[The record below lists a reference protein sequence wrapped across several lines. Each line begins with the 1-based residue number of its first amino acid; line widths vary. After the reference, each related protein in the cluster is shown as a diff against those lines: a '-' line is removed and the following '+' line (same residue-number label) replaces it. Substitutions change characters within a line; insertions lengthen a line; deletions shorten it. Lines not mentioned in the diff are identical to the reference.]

1 MSYKLTEHFG
11 GHGLLH
17 TPEGVRDIYGKACQ
31 KKLYIENILQIVL
44 KKYGFQHIQ
53 TPMFEFFDIFN
64 QERGTVPSKDM
75 YKFFDRENNTLVL
88 RPDITPSIARCAAK
102 YFKEEEFPIR
112 LCYLGNTFINNNSY
126 QGKLKEVTQIG
137 CELINDDTSDA
148 DAEMIALI
156 IECLL
161 EAGLKDFQIDAGHA
175 DFLAGLLE
183 EARFQKEEAMQLCN
197 LIASK
202 NIFGVEELISSKDI
216 SADLKELFLK
226 LPDLFGSVEVITY
239 AQKKTKNLRSL
250 EALERMEKVYHI
262 LTIYGYSNYISF
274 DLGMVSKYEY
284 YTGIIFHA
292 YTYGTGEA
300 VATGGRYNHLME
312 QFGKRAPAIGLA
324 ILVDPLMMALARQ
337 GIDIKEEITY
347 TMILYPQENRE
358 VAIHLANFYRKQG
371 TLIELVRKSSRRD
384 LQEYQDFAWKA
395 NMNGI
400 IFVEKKEQIEVLLPD
415 KKDVQYIK
423 VSDIIKEKG

>member
-1 MSYKLTEHFG
+1 MSYQITKQFG

-17 TPEGVRDIYGKACQ
+17 TPEGVRDIYGDECRR
-31 KKLYIENILQIVL
+31 KLHVEETL
-44 KKYGFQHIQ
+44 KKVFERYGFQHIQ

-64 QERGTVPSKDM
+64 KERGTVPSKDM

-112 LCYLGNTFINNNSY
+112 LCYLGNTFINNSSY

-148 DAEMIALI
+148 DAEMMALV

-161 EAGLKDFQIDAGHA
+161 ETGLKDFQIDAGHA
-175 DFLAGLLE
+175 DFLAGLFE
-183 EARFQKEEAMQLCN
+183 EAELDDEEVKQLKG

-202 NIFGVEELISSKDI
+202 NIFGVEEFVSTKNM

-226 LPDLFGSVEVITY
+226 LPDLFGTMDVISY
-239 AQKKTKNLRSL
+239 AQTRVGNERSRK
-250 EALERMEKVYHI
+250 ALERMEKVYHI
-262 LTIYGYSNYISF
+262 LEVYGYSKYISF
-274 DLGMVSKYEY
+274 DLGMVSKYAY
-284 YTGIIFHA
+284 YTGMIFYA

-300 VATGGRYNHLME
+300 VASGGRYNHLME
-312 QFGKRAPAIGLA
+312 QFGKEAPAIGLA
-324 ILVDPLMMALARQ
+324 ILVDPLMMALSRQ
-337 GIDIKEEITY
+337 GIDTREDFIH
-347 TMILYPQENRE
+347 TMVLYPQENRE
-358 VAIHLANFYRKQG
+358 TAIHLANFYRRQG

-384 LQEYQDFAWKA
+384 IKEYEHFAKKA
-395 NMNGI
+395 GICGI
-400 IFVEKKEQIEVLLPD
+400 IFVEQKEQIKIIQLD
-415 KKDVQYIK
+415 KDEIQTVK
-423 VSDIIKEKG
+423 VSDIIHE